1 MSISGNIKTMAAAE
15 LLQWLAT
22 GQKTG
27 TLVIDKGD
35 DKVVKRIFF
44 EGGDII
50 SSASTDPKEYL
61 GRFLVSHGY
70 LTQEA
75 VDAAIS
81 RQKEEGKL
89 LGQILIDM
97 GSMSEEDL
105 TQMLHLKAEET
116 IYDIFTWPQGAFEF
130 LDGELPEKQLLRIKV
145 DVQWIVL
152 EGTRRQDEWSRVQ
165 EFVPSPECVPVTMV
179 DVDELDIDEVEQRIL
194 QWIDDERSVDDISSG
209 SMTSL
214 FQVADILAK
223 YVQEGVVKVVKPR
236 IIEIKVPVPMKEG
249 EQAKVETGKAKVPED
264 SGMYQLAMLQ
274 QMAQMSQMMGQY
286 QNQVQNMMPM
296 GPGQGQMPQGQMP
309 QGQTPQGQMPQ
320 GQMQQQPG
328 SSGGG
333 GVNVGDKTLNFAG
346 GGGGGGAAQA
356 APAPAATVSA
366 AATEAGRLADEAVQA
381 LKDAKLDAA
390 LKAVQKAKDAEG
402 AGDESVKLQAI
413 EEKIQSALER
423 AGVGLDKVPKLK
435 VDMGELANLD
445 LSPQEGFMLTR
456 IDGSYDIKSI
466 LKMSPM
472 PKVEAQVLFW
482 RLRKSG
488 HVGF

>member
-1 MSISGNIKTMAAAE
+1 MSISGNIKTMAVAE

-44 EGGDII
+44 EEGDII

-75 VDAAIS
+75 VDAAVA
-81 RQKEEGKL
+81 RQKDEGKL

-165 EFVPSPECVPVTMV
+165 EFVPSPECVPVTVV
-179 DVDELDIDEVEQRIL
+179 DVDDLDIDEVEKRIL
-194 QWIDDERSVDDISSG
+194 QWIDDERSVDEISAG

-214 FQVADILAK
+214 FQVSEILAK
-223 YVQEGVVKVVKPR
+223 YVQEAIVKVVKPR
-236 IIEIKVPVPMKEG
+236 IIEVKVPVPMKEG
-249 EQAKVETGKAKVPED
+249 EEAKVETGKAKVPED

-286 QNQVQNMMPM
+286 QNQVQGMMPM
-296 GPGQGQMPQGQMP
+296 GQGQGQMPQGQMP
-309 QGQTPQGQMPQ
+309 QGQMPQGQMPQ
-320 GQMQQQPG
+320 MQQA
-328 SSGGG
+328 GGG
-333 GVNVGDKTLNFAG
+333 GVEVGGKTLNFAG
-346 GGGGGGAAQA
+346 GGGGGGGAQP
-356 APAPAATVSA
+356 APVPAATASVSA
-366 AATEAGRLADEAVQA
+366 AATEAGRLVDEATQA
-381 LKDAKLDAA
+381 LKDAKLHEA
-390 LKAVQKAKDAEG
+390 LKAVRKAKDAEG
-402 AGDESVKLQAI
+402 AGDESVKIQAI
-413 EEKIQSALER
+413 EEKIQAALER

-456 IDGSYDIKSI
+456 VDGSYDIKSI

-472 PKVEAQVLFW
+472 PKVDAQILFW

-488 HVGF
+488 HVAF

>member
-1 MSISGNIKTMAAAE
+1 MSISGNIKTMAVAE

-70 LTQEA
+70 ITSEA
-75 VDAAIS
+75 VDAAVA

-97 GSMSEEDL
+97 GVMSEEDL
-105 TQMLHLKAEET
+105 AQMLRLKAEET

-130 LDGELPEKQLLRIKV
+130 LDGELPEKHMLRIKV

-152 EGTRRQDEWSRVQ
+152 EGTRRKDEWDRIQ
-165 EFVPSPECVPVTMV
+165 EQVPSPECVPVTLV
-179 DVDELDIDEVEQRIL
+179 DVDQLEIDEVEQRIL
-194 QWIDDERSVDDISSG
+194 QWIDDERTVDEISGG
-209 SMTSL
+209 SMTGL
-214 FQVADILAK
+214 FQVAEIIAK
-223 YVQEGVVKVVKPR
+223 YVKEGIVKVVKPR
-236 IIEIKVPVPMKEG
+236 IIEIKVPVPMEEG
-249 EQAKVETGKAKVPED
+249 DTEAKVKTGKAKVPED

-286 QNQVQNMMPM
+286 QNMMPM
-296 GPGQGQMPQGQMP
+296 MGQQGQGQTGQMPPGQGG
-309 QGQTPQGQMPQ
+309 
-320 GQMQQQPG
+320 PG
-328 SSGGG
+328 GAGGGGGPGGGG
-333 GVNVGDKTLNFAG
+333 GVDVGGKTLNFAG
-346 GGGGGGAAQA
+346 GGGGGGGGGGAPSSGGGSS
-356 APAPAATVSA
+356 APASTAS
-366 AATEAGRLADEAVQA
+366 TEAGRLLEEATQA

-390 LKAVQKAKDAEG
+390 LKTVRQAKDAEG
-402 AGDESVKLQAI
+402 AGSEADRIQAI
-413 EEKIQSALER
+413 EEKIQTALER

-456 IDGSYDIKSI
+456 VDGSYDIKSI

-472 PKVEAQVLFW
+472 PKVDAQMLFW

-488 HVGF
+488 HVSF

>member
-1 MSISGNIKTMAAAE
+1 MSISGNIKTMAVAE

-44 EGGDII
+44 DDGDII

-75 VDAAIS
+75 VDAAVA

-97 GSMSEEDL
+97 GSMTEEDL
-105 TQMLHLKAEET
+105 TEMLHLKAEET

-130 LDGELPEKQLLRIKV
+130 LDGELPAQQLLRVKV

-165 EFVPSPECVPVTMV
+165 EFVPSPECVPVTVV
-179 DVDELDIDEVEQRIL
+179 DVDHLDIDEVEKRIL

-214 FQVADILAK
+214 FQVSEILAK
-223 YVQEGVVKVVKPR
+223 YVKDAVVKVVKPR
-236 IIEIKVPVPMKEG
+236 VIEVKVPVPMKDG
-249 EQAKVETGKAKVPED
+249 EKAEVRTGKAKVPED

-296 GPGQGQMPQGQMP
+296 MGQGQGQGQAQAQAQAP
-309 QGQTPQGQMPQ
+309 
-320 GQMQQQPG
+320 QMQQMQQTG
-328 SSGGG
+328 VDLGG
-333 GVNVGDKTLNFAG
+333 KTLNFAG
-346 GGGGGGAAQA
+346 SGGGSAQ
-356 APAPAATVSA
+356 PAPATTAAVST
-366 AATEAGRLADEAVQA
+366 AATEAGRLVDEATQA
-381 LKDAKLDAA
+381 LKDAKLDTA
-390 LKAVQKAKDAEG
+390 LKAVRKAKDAEG
-402 AGDESVKLQAI
+402 AGDESVKIQAI
-413 EEKIQSALER
+413 EEKIQAALDR
-423 AGVGLDKVPKLK
+423 AGVGLDKVPRLK

-456 IDGSYDIKSI
+456 VDGSYDIKSI
-466 LKMSPM
+466 LKISPM

-488 HVGF
+488 HVAF

>member
-1 MSISGNIKTMAAAE
+1 MSISGNIKTMALAE

-35 DKVVKRIFF
+35 DKVVKRVFF
-44 EGGDII
+44 DGGDII

-70 LTQEA
+70 LTEDAINAA
-75 VDAAIS
+75 VA

-130 LDGELPEKQLLRIKV
+130 LDGELPEKHMLRIKV

-152 EGTRRQDEWSRVQ
+152 EGTRRKDEWDRVQ
-165 EFVPSPECVPVTMV
+165 EYVPSPECVPVTMV
-179 DVDELDIDEVEQRIL
+179 DVDHLDIDEVEKRIL
-194 QWIDDERSVDDISSG
+194 QWVDDERSVDEISTG

-214 FQVADILAK
+214 FQVAEILAK
-223 YVQEGVVKVVKPR
+223 YVKEGVIKVVKPR
-236 IIEIKVPVPMKEG
+236 IIEVKVPVPMKEG
-249 EQAKVETGKAKVPED
+249 DEAKVETSKAKVPED

-296 GPGQGQMPQGQMP
+296 QGQPQQGQMPQGP
-309 QGQTPQGQMPQ
+309 
-320 GQMQQQPG
+320 PG
-328 SSGGG
+328 SGGGGGG
-333 GVNVGDKTLNFAG
+333 GVNVGGKTLNFAG
-346 GGGGGGAAQA
+346 GGGGGGPAAVQSAPPQA
-356 APAPAATVSA
+356 AAPVSTAT
-366 AATEAGRLADEAVQA
+366 TEAGRLVEEATQA
-381 LKDAKLDAA
+381 LKDAKLDVA
-390 LKAVQKAKDAEG
+390 LKAVRKAKDADG
-402 AGDESVKLQAI
+402 AADESAPIQAI
-413 EEKIQSALER
+413 EEKIQTALTR
-423 AGVGLDKVPKLK
+423 AGVSLDKVPKLK

-488 HVGF
+488 HVAF